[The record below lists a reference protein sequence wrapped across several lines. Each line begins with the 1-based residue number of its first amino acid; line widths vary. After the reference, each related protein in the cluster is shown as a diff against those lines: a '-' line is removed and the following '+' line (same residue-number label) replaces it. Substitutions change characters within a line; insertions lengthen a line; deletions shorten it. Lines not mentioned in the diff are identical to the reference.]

1 MPFSPKYSITAKIAS
16 SLMSI
21 EANRQIV
28 DNLPITPSVLQSL
41 RETAKLAS
49 THYSTAIE
57 GNRLTQEEVNKIIVN
72 KISFP
77 GRERDKKEVLAYHVA
92 LEKLEDYLNS
102 ESRLDENVIQS
113 LHGLVM
119 AGGRK
124 RAKPTPYRDGQN
136 VIRDSGTNRIIYLP
150 PEAKD
155 VPVLM
160 FELINWIN
168 LSVKKGV
175 PVPVVAGIAH
185 YQFATIH
192 PYYDGNGRTARLI
205 TTLLLHTEGYGL
217 KGIYSLEEY
226 YAQNLAAYYKAL
238 TVGPSHNYYE
248 GRAKASITKWLEYF
262 CDGVSKSFESVKDQ
276 AFKASGRGEKD
287 TSKILRKLNPRQRKS
302 LPLFKKSNYVTS
314 KEVSSLFNISE
325 RGARNILS
333 SWVREGFIQIVDPSK
348 KARSYSLSDEF
359 LDLLN

>member
-1 MPFSPKYSITAKIAS
+1 M
-16 SLMSI
+16 
-21 EANRQIV
+21 
-28 DNLPITPSVLQSL
+28 
-41 RETAKLAS
+41 S

-57 GNRLTQEEVNKIIVN
+57 GNRLTQEEVNKIIVD

-77 GRERDKKEVLAYHVA
+77 GRERDKKEVLSYHVA
-92 LEKLEDYLNS
+92 LEKLEDYLRS
-102 ESRLDENVIQS
+102 ESRLNETVIQS

-136 VIRDSGTNRIIYLP
+136 VIRDSGTNGIIYLP
-150 PEAKD
+150 PESKD
-155 VPVLM
+155 VPILM
-160 FELINWIN
+160 SELIDWIN
-168 LSVKKGV
+168 LSVKKGI
-175 PVPVVAGIAH
+175 PIPIIAGIAH

-217 KGIYSLEEY
+217 KGIFSLEEY

-238 TVGPSHNYYE
+238 TVGHSHNYYE

-262 CDGVSKSFESVKDQ
+262 CEGVAKSFESVKEQ

-287 TSKILRKLNPRQRKS
+287 KSKILRKLNPRQRKS
-302 LPLFKKSNYVTS
+302 LTVFKKSNYITS
-314 KEVSSLFNISE
+314 KEVTNLFNISE
-325 RGARNILS
+325 RAARDILS
-333 SWVREGFIQIVDPSK
+333 SWVSEGFIEIVDGSK
-348 KARSYSLSDEF
+348 KARSYSLSEEF
-359 LDLLN
+359 LGLLD